1 VHVTVSFGPALKRLT
16 RVGPAEI
23 ASVTSGP
30 PDAPPVLF
38 LHGFPTHGWLWR
50 KVLVELGDD
59 VHALVPDLPGL
70 GDTVVSPYADFTMPA
85 QAELLLE
92 WLDRMGVGPVA
103 VVAHDQGGAVA
114 QQLVANH
121 PDRVSHLGLID
132 TVAYDNWPVRLVTVL
147 SKLAR
152 TPGLDS
158 VAYSLGLPRP
168 VGRLVF
174 RRAVRDPRVMADD
187 VVEEYLRP
195 LLTADGRERARR
207 FVLAGDAR
215 HTLECLPGLRAWD
228 GPAFVAWGAD
238 DAFLSPSWGLRL
250 VDDLR
255 GADRLH
261 LLPFCGHLAP
271 EERPAELAALVR
283 ELLAR

>member
-1 VHVTVSFGPALKRLT
+1 VSELRFGPSLKRRT

-23 ASVTSGP
+23 AAEVRGP
-30 PDAPPVLF
+30 EAAPPVLF

-59 VHALVPDLPGL
+59 VRALVPDLPGL
-70 GDTVVSPYADFTMPA
+70 GDTVVSPYADFSMPA
-85 QAELLLE
+85 LAELLLE
-92 WLDRMGVGPVA
+92 WLDHLGVERVA

-121 PDRVSHLGLID
+121 PERISHLGLID
-132 TVAYDNWPVRLVTVL
+132 VVAYDNWPVRLVAVL
-147 SKLAR
+147 SRLAR
-152 TPGLDS
+152 TPGIDNI
-158 VAYSLGLPRP
+158 AYALGLPGP
-168 VGRLVF
+168 VGRIVF
-174 RRAVRDPRVMADD
+174 RRAVHDAATMPDE
-187 VVEEYLRP
+187 VVDEYLRP

-250 VDDLR
+250 VQDLR
-255 GADRLH
+255 GADRLE

-271 EERPAELAALVR
+271 EERPVELAALVR
-283 ELLAR
+283 GLLAR